1 MSIIYIF
8 SLIILVVSYLLVYKR
23 EEKQNLV
30 FSIIISGI
38 LLIGYNIVICTFMY
52 FLYIKSTLL
61 NLSIC
66 NIIIS
71 IIPIIFIIKTKKIQ
85 KYHVD
90 IIDLHAIIILV
101 VLTITIV
108 ICNYGIPIKIKHG
121 ITDATTHYFAADDFY
136 RYSTL
141 LPRENSD
148 VINWIG
154 ITNLMTGAYINTG
167 IFLKLFDGIISE
179 TYFCQLYFLFDI
191 LIWILSSLLMYTLL
205 SMNNKKTKH
214 KILAIVFTLFYI
226 FAYQLNS
233 LFAGFSYLGVGL
245 DIIIGILIIMKSN
258 IPKLYKRIGLFILNF
273 GIMFSY
279 YYFAPVIFLAI
290 LWQLIKDNKEKGKKL
305 INLEILTDVL
315 VTLFIPGLIGVIYF
329 VALPL
334 INSSTGLINYISA
347 IGTEGF
353 IYENLISNIII
364 YLLLAEIYLIY
375 SFIKKKNEFSSKFLF
390 LNTIFV
396 LLIFAGLKFKIV
408 SEYYFYKLYYMFFI
422 ILVASSFESIKI
434 ITQKNKKIEIFS
446 YILIGIYAI
455 GIFVAIVFRKDIGI
469 YDIYKNN
476 GEEIN
481 KNYELV
487 SNDELE
493 ILDYYNKNINNPQET
508 EPSTYFCLSLGLNGR
523 SRWMYGI
530 LKNANNFT
538 DTSVGDMTVSL
549 DEFMEENKEYMVV
562 FKTDYGGDF
571 NQIWG
576 EIEKYNL
583 KIVIQN
589 DSGMIL
595 QKQNLAE

>member
-205 SMNNKKTKH
+205 AMNNKKTKH

-273 GIMFSY
+273 GLMFSY

-290 LWQLIKDNKEKGKKL
+290 LWQLRKDKKEKGKKL

-375 SFIKKKNEFSSKFLF
+375 SFIKKKNEFNSKFLF

-408 SEYYFYKLYYMFFI
+408 SEYYFYLI
-422 ILVASSFESIKI
+422 A
-434 ITQKNKKIEIFS
+434 
-446 YILIGIYAI
+446 YIGDADREHTGYPTIYRVDRIADYKATDETFYI
-455 GIFVAIVFRKDIGI
+455 PYKDRFAEGEFRNRI
-469 YDIYKNN
+469 
-476 GEEIN
+476 
-481 KNYELV
+481 
-487 SNDELE
+487 
-493 ILDYYNKNINNPQET
+493 P
-508 EPSTYFCLSLGLNGR
+508 F
-523 SRWMYGI
+523 MY
-530 LKNANNFT
+530 
-538 DTSVGDMTVSL
+538 
-549 DEFMEENKEYMVV
+549 
-562 FKTDYGGDF
+562 
-571 NQIWG
+571 
-576 EIEKYNL
+576 
-583 KIVIQN
+583 
-589 DSGMIL
+589 SGKL
-595 QKQNLAE
+595 QKRSFLYKGPDINAVLDRMPTAEAVKREDGSYQVTVEVYGDKGLSMWLGSQGEHVE